1 MEAYLEKLRA
11 EAAECKRISDFATD
25 KEKRQL
31 FARIA
36 DHLNV
41 LAGDVAKAIDS
52 KKTETDHKGGPQSRA
67 SSREQ
72 ICVGCASFRDK
83 PKS

>member
-1 MEAYLEKLRA
+1 MEAHLEKLRA
-11 EAAECKRISDFATD
+11 EAAECRLISDLATD

-36 DHLNV
+36 NHLNV

-52 KKTETDHKGGPQSRA
+52 KKTEDGS
-67 SSREQ
+67 
-72 ICVGCASFRDK
+72 
-83 PKS
+83 